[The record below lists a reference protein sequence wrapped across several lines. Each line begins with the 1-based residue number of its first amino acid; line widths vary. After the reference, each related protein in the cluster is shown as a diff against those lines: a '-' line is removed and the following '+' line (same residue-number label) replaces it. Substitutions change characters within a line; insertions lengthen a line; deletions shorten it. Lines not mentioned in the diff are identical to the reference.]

1 MRDFKAFVRK
11 HLTTVVLPPERELK
25 VVDELAAQLE
35 DRYESAL
42 ARGLTEEEAWQA
54 VQRQI
59 PDWKRIADEILA
71 AEPVVVKL
79 FQPAP
84 GPVAGTIARILG
96 GARDLFGVGLFRDL
110 QATIRLLVKDRGFTL
125 TTLLTLAICL
135 GANAAIF
142 TMVYSVLLRPLPVPE
157 ANRIVA
163 MGDVY
168 PTITPDDI
176 LSNDAPSYF
185 DRREAITAL
194 EEQALFSMWYD
205 SVTIDG
211 VSEELRGMRA
221 TPSLF
226 RLLRVEPAL
235 GRTFTEAE
243 GRIGADQKIILS
255 YGLWQ
260 RLYAG
265 DPNVIG
271 RDARLGWTGQL
282 YTIVGIMPRGFKFF
296 EMGDDGHA
304 RVEGE
309 QTAFW
314 LPLAFTDAQRSERA
328 RTRYGFYHIGRL
340 RPGAT
345 VDQVRSQLDTL
356 NADNAR
362 RFPQFRYEELKM
374 YTAVTPLQDAL
385 TRKVRRILYLLWGGA
400 AFVLLIGML
409 NIANLSLARASV
421 RAREFATRVALGAG
435 RLRVIRQLVFEGV
448 LLAVTGGLASL
459 VFGIWLLRLVAANG
473 IAHVPNAGTVQLDWT
488 VAAVVLAASVLL
500 GVVMGLVPA
509 ATAARRDLA
518 KALTMRSRLGSGG
531 RAAHLFRRG
540 LVVAQVA
547 CSVML
552 LIGAVLLLASFRNL
566 LAIDAGFDRE
576 RVITATIFPP
586 PSRYPDPAAV
596 VMLSNRVLESAR
608 SIPGVITA
616 GLTSNI
622 ALSGGTSPALV
633 RRAGETAET
642 GGAPMLP
649 SVVSVSPGY
658 FAAMGTRVVRGRDFA
673 SADVRD
679 SQLVAIV
686 DERLAD
692 RFWPNQDPIGK
703 GIQRGN
709 SPPAYTVVGVVRHVR
724 FAGLAGPNV
733 SAGAAYFPHTQ
744 TPMPGRLRYIAIK
757 TATDSTSVIPA
768 LRAALK
774 AIDPELP
781 LGDIQ
786 TMTERTAQS
795 VVAQRLSMGLASLFG
810 VVALFLS
817 ALGIYGVLAYLVSQ
831 KTREIGIRMALGST
845 AEKVFRLFFTEGLV
859 LVAAGLTVGLAGAL
873 LVGRLLE
880 GQVFG
885 VTPTDPVIL
894 ILVTLAT
901 GLIALLACVSPA
913 RRATRVDPIRVLN
926 ES

>member
-1 MRDFKAFVRK
+1 
-11 HLTTVVLPPERELK
+11 
-25 VVDELAAQLE
+25 
-35 DRYESAL
+35 
-42 ARGLTEEEAWQA
+42 
-54 VQRQI
+54 
-59 PDWKRIADEILA
+59 
-71 AEPVVVKL
+71 
-79 FQPAP
+79 
-84 GPVAGTIARILG
+84 
-96 GARDLFGVGLFRDL
+96 
-110 QATIRLLVKDRGFTL
+110 
-125 TTLLTLAICL
+125 
-135 GANAAIF
+135 
-142 TMVYSVLLRPLPVPE
+142 MVYSVLLRPLPVPE
-157 ANRIVA
+157 PDRIVA

-185 DRREAITAL
+185 DRRAAITAL

-205 SVTIDG
+205 SLAIDG

-226 RLLRVEPAL
+226 RVLRVEPAL
-235 GRTFTEAE
+235 GRVFTDAE
-243 GRIGADQKIILS
+243 GQIGADQKIILS
-255 YGLWQ
+255 HGLWR
-260 RLYAG
+260 RLYGG

-271 RDARLGWTGQL
+271 RDIRLGWTGQP
-282 YTIVGIMPRGFKFF
+282 YTIVGVMPRGFKFF

-314 LPLAFTDAQRSERA
+314 LPMTFTDAQRSDSA

-345 VDQVRSQLDTL
+345 IDQVRSQLDTL
-356 NADNAR
+356 NAANVK
-362 RFPQFRYEELKM
+362 RFPQFRYDELKM

-400 AFVLLIGML
+400 AFVLLIGIL

-435 RLRVIRQLVFEGV
+435 RLRVIRQLVVEGV
-448 LLAVTGGLASL
+448 LLAVTGGLAGL
-459 VFGIWLLRLVAANG
+459 VFATGLLRLVAANG

-488 VAAVVLAASVLL
+488 AGTFIIATSALL
-500 GVVMGLVPA
+500 GVVIGLVPA
-509 ATAARRDLA
+509 ATAGRRDLA
-518 KALTMRSRLGSGG
+518 HTLTVRSRLGTGG
-531 RAAHLFRRG
+531 RAAHLFRRT

-547 CSVML
+547 CSVIL
-552 LIGAVLLLASFRNL
+552 LIGAVLMLTSFRNL

-576 RVITATIFPP
+576 RVVTATIFPP

-596 VMLSNRVLESAR
+596 VALSNRVLDSAR
-608 SIPGVITA
+608 AIPGVVTA

-622 ALSGGTSPALV
+622 ALSGGTSPMLI
-633 RRAGETAET
+633 RRAGESATTE
-642 GGAPMLP
+642 GVPVLP
-649 SVVSVSPGY
+649 SVVAVSPGY
-658 FAAMGTRVVRGRDFA
+658 FAAMGTRLVRGRDFA
-673 SADVRD
+673 DTDVRA
-679 SQLVAIV
+679 SQPVAIV
-686 DERLAD
+686 DERLAA
-692 RFWPNQDPIGK
+692 RFWPDQDPIGK

-709 SPPAYTVVGVVRHVR
+709 VPPAYTVVGVVRPVR
-724 FAGLAGPNV
+724 YAGLAGPNV
-733 SAGAAYFPHTQ
+733 SAGAAYFTHRQ
-744 TPMPGRLRYIAIK
+744 AAFGRLRYIAIK
-757 TATDSTSVIPA
+757 TTADPTAVVPA
-768 LRAALK
+768 LRAAVQ

-795 VVAQRLSMGLASLFG
+795 VVTQRLSMGLAGLFG

-845 AEKVFRLFFTEGLV
+845 AQKVFQLFFTEGLA
-859 LVAAGLTVGLAGAL
+859 LVAAGLTLGMGGAL

-885 VTPTDPVIL
+885 VTPSDPFIL
-894 ILVTLAT
+894 AVVALST

-913 RRATRVDPIRVLN
+913 HRATRVDPIRVLN
-926 ES
+926 EP